1 MKSLRLEIP
10 EYADSI
16 DPTKVVSCDHVLG
29 WNFDR
34 DDLSSMKQIY
44 TERNRK
50 FKKPKIDKKLTKDE
64 RNANAI
70 NGTGDDGNV
79 ISGKIEESKKTE
91 NGFRKDLRGSDELQ
105 NVNCPEKQTHEVEC
119 SS

>member
-16 DPTKVVSCDHVLG
+16 DPTKIVSCDHVMG

-34 DDLSSMKQIY
+34 DDLSCMKQIY
-44 TERNRK
+44 TERNKK
-50 FKKPKIDKKLTKDE
+50 FKKAKIEKLTKDK
-64 RNANAI
+64 RTANAA
-70 NGTGDDGNV
+70 NGSNI
-79 ISGKIEESKKTE
+79 ISGKLEEAKKTE
-91 NGFRKDLRGSDELQ
+91 NGFGEDLRGSDELQ
-105 NVNCPEKQTHEVEC
+105 NVKCPEKQTHEVEC